1 MTQRIAQLLP
11 VVLLVA
17 LTVPLSA
24 QPGSNDE
31 LRAKA
36 EQGDVQAQ
44 YNLGIMY
51 ETGRGGPQDDAEAVR
66 WYRLAAEQG
75 DAEAQHNLGVMYAT
89 GKGVLEDVVT
99 AYAWANIA
107 GANGWDSKKLTIQK
121 SDFQHLHVLNPQTCP
136 KHANRSVVQ
145 SEYDCCRYRPIWWT
159 GVPKTAKN
167 V

>member
-1 MTQRIAQLLP
+1 MTRRIAQLLP
-11 VVLLVA
+11 VVLLLA

-31 LRAKA
+31 LREKA

-75 DAEAQHNLGVMYAT
+75 DSRMHIRLWLRRG
-89 GKGVLEDVVT
+89 
-99 AYAWANIA
+99 
-107 GANGWDSKKLTIQK
+107 
-121 SDFQHLHVLNPQTCP
+121 
-136 KHANRSVVQ
+136 
-145 SEYDCCRYRPIWWT
+145 
-159 GVPKTAKN
+159 
-167 V
+167 

>member
-51 ETGRGGPQDDAEAVR
+51 ETGRGGPQDEAEAVR
-66 WYRLAAEQG
+66 WYRLAAERG
-75 DAEAQHNLGVMYAT
+75 LADAQVNLGNSYS
-89 GKGVLEDVVT
+89 
-99 AYAWANIA
+99 
-107 GANGWDSKKLTIQK
+107 NGL
-121 SDFQHLHVLNPQTCP
+121 
-136 KHANRSVVQ
+136 
-145 SEYDCCRYRPIWWT
+145 
-159 GVPKTAKN
+159 GVPRSTI
-167 V
+167 VCRQETQYD